1 MRCPR
6 KKADLPPLDYLDRD
20 EVQALLEA
28 PATHTVTGLRD
39 RAMLCLAYNAGLRV
53 SELVGL
59 ALDDLQ
65 APGLDRI
72 RILGKGRRGRVLPLW
87 KETRG
92 ALRTWLG
99 VRPDS
104 PDRHLF
110 LNAFRTGLTR
120 RGFANRL
127 ALHATAAARAVP
139 SIADKLTITPHS
151 LRHASELPTLDDTGG
166 IRQVALWLGHASVR
180 STELYL
186 GSIQRTGSTS

>member
-1 MRCPR
+1 
-6 KKADLPPLDYLDRD
+6 
-20 EVQALLEA
+20 
-28 PATHTVTGLRD
+28 
-39 RAMLCLAYNAGLRV
+39 MLCLAYTAGLRI

-120 RGFANRL
+120 RGFAKRL
-127 ALHATAAARAVP
+127 ALHAKAAARAVP
-139 SIADKLTITPHS
+139 SIAGKAITPHA
-151 LRHASELPTLDDTGG
+151 LRHACAKDRKGRFGLGRKP
-166 IRQVALWLGHASVR
+166 IRKRMNRAG
-180 STELYL
+180 
-186 GSIQRTGSTS
+186 

>member
-1 MRCPR
+1 
-6 KKADLPPLDYLDRD
+6 
-20 EVQALLEA
+20 
-28 PATHTVTGLRD
+28 
-39 RAMLCLAYNAGLRV
+39 MLCLAYNAGLRV

-120 RGFANRL
+120 RGFAKRL
-127 ALHATAAARAVP
+127 ALHAKAAARAVP
-139 SIADKLTITPHS
+139 SIAGKAITPHA
-151 LRHASELPTLDDTGG
+151 LRHACAKDRKGRFGLGRKPIRKRMNRTLKRIEIESGQRFYAGG
-166 IRQVALWLGHASVR
+166 PSCGPNPVSYTHG
-180 STELYL
+180 
-186 GSIQRTGSTS
+186 RTGDLPSTTEGRSRMV